1 MSRLENQLSRYGAVT
16 RVLPATTGK
25 VFFVIH
31 GDNANTLDMLEE
43 FPPDRDGVPRVYAT
57 ISGAAT
63 DDLAIQAALD
73 ATVAGRDDY
82 VIVMPG
88 NGNDYDLGAALTM
101 SKNGVHLVTLEA
113 LSTSL
118 NNEVRVGAS
127 RQVVLEQTA
136 SADTVQISG
145 QNCEFAGFYIKP
157 KANKTTINV
166 ASAAHSYNIHHNLIY
181 VVVSTTMAEYVIDV
195 VGNAIYGNIS
205 NNFFTSQSGTCAAVI
220 FVNTSCTGSMVTR
233 NYLICGDSAT
243 WTIGIYNGGYKGV
256 TQYNTV
262 AAITGAGA
270 DGTVTTCFQTAG
282 GVCNDNR
289 ANAANT
295 ADFTCDGTYDELANY
310 SHAIN
315 HYS

>member
-1 MSRLENQLSRYGAVT
+1 MPAENQNTRYGAIA
-16 RVLPATTGK
+16 RMLPPTLGK
-25 VFFVIH
+25 VFFVTH
-31 GDNANTLDMLEE
+31 ADNANTAGLEYE
-43 FPPDRDGVPRVYAT
+43 FPPDRDGVPRVYTT
-57 ISGAAT
+57 ITGAAT
-63 DDLAIQAALD
+63 DNLAIQAALD
-73 ATVAGRDDY
+73 ATVAGRNDY
-82 VIVMPG
+82 VIVLPG
-88 NGNDYDLGAALTM
+88 NGNDYDIGATLTM
-101 SKNGVHLVTLEA
+101 SKNDVHLVSLEG
-113 LSTSL
+113 LE
-118 NNEVRVGAS
+118 NNPYRVGCS
-127 RQVVLEQTA
+127 RQVVLEQTGNL
-136 SADTVQISG
+136 DTISITG

-157 KANKTTINV
+157 YANKTTILLG
-166 ASAAHSYNIHHNLIY
+166 ASAHGYNIHHNLIY
-181 VVVSTTMAEYVIDV
+181 VVVSTTMTDYVID
-195 VGNAIYGNIS
+195 GSASGGIYGTIA

-220 FVNTSCTGSMVTR
+220 YCSTSQTGSMVTR
-233 NYLICGDSAT
+233 NYLICGDGAT